1 MAVRIR
7 LTRVGA
13 KGKPFYRI
21 VAADSRYP
29 RDGRYLE
36 LLGTYDPRQS
46 PPTVVLKQD
55 RIRHWL
61 ETGARPSET
70 VRRFLK
76 KMPNEIAAEPEAAA
90 AAG

>member
-7 LTRVGA
+7 LSRAGA
-13 KGKPFYRI
+13 KGKPFYRV

-36 LLGTYDPRQS
+36 LLGTYDPHKS
-46 PPTVVLKQD
+46 PPEVKLKHD
-55 RIRHWL
+55 RVEHWL
-61 ETGARPSET
+61 SVGALPSGT

-76 KMPNEIAAEPEAAA
+76 APPAETPVEAEA
-90 AAG
+90 